1 MLFHRFGKI
10 RDVKIIPEHTRNKS
24 YGFVT
29 FFSEADAR
37 RAIQVLFSKSWFYTA
52 ICIFDSIFKASVQND
67 SVMWGDRKLNVAPA
81 IKRVNSNNHSSPV
94 NNNLMS
100 STKQL
105 INLIF
110 QSSSSNGFYQPSR
123 LANSPYYAN
132 SVPVPAANTMYT
144 NTGVVSPADVQP
156 QLDHGQVDSSNNA
169 MYQSAMICRLPHQY
183 AMVFLFNLVIFSQR
197 NFFIFWIFKT
207 QCHQYSSS
215 STGHY
220 FVSPGFQPYVQVM
233 DWAPP
238 TLSIGVKLF
247 EYSDWESNSSW
258 SPSSALCF
266 LCEHHGCAVDTSVLF
281 SFSR

>member
-1 MLFHRFGKI
+1 M
-10 RDVKIIPEHTRNKS
+10 
-24 YGFVT
+24 
-29 FFSEADAR
+29 
-37 RAIQVLFSKSWFYTA
+37 
-52 ICIFDSIFKASVQND
+52 QND

-197 NFFIFWIFKT
+197 NFLIF
-207 QCHQYSSS
+207 
-215 STGHY
+215 
-220 FVSPGFQPYVQVM
+220 
-233 DWAPP
+233 
-238 TLSIGVKLF
+238 
-247 EYSDWESNSSW
+247 
-258 SPSSALCF
+258 
-266 LCEHHGCAVDTSVLF
+266 
-281 SFSR
+281 